1 MKTIQAILLSL
12 VLVLIT
18 SCATTYQRS
27 GFAGGY
33 ESYQVSDNIY
43 MVTFSGNGYTSNQQ
57 AWLFFL
63 TRAAEIA
70 REAGYSGFYVIESQ
84 DLTLTSQ
91 YTTQGYARSNTTG
104 NVSGNYYQSGNTS
117 RLYGTITSTTSTTY
131 TPPQTYNISKP
142 SYMGQIML
150 VNERIDGAPEPFNA
164 SMVYS
169 TGISLNESIKQSNMI
184 KGILF
189 WGGVGVLTIIGL
201 ASGG

>member
-1 MKTIQAILLSL
+1 MKKIFILFCIFS
-12 VLVLIT
+12 IIFIS

-27 GFAGGY
+27 GFTGGY
-33 ESYQVSDNIY
+33 ESYQVSDNIF
-43 MVTFSGNGYTSNQQ
+43 MVNFSGNGYTSNQQ

-70 REAGYSGFYVIESQ
+70 RDKGYSGFYVIESQ
-84 DLTLTSQ
+84 DLTRSSQ
-91 YTTQGYARSNTTG
+91 YTTQGYARSSTTG
-104 NVSGNYYQSGNTS
+104 NVTGNYYQSGNTG
-117 RLYGTITSTTSTTY
+117 RLYGTVNSSTSTTY

-150 VNERIDGAPEPFNA
+150 VNSRLEGAPEPFNA

-169 TGISLNESIKQSNMI
+169 TGISLNENVKQSNMI
-184 KGILF
+184 KGIIF
-189 WGGVGVLTIIGL
+189 WGGMGVLAVVGI